1 MPTTSRRYGVVLV
14 LTATFLF
21 SIHDATTKYLMA
33 FFGVPL
39 LIFSRYLINVALV
52 LAAAGPQMGRELIVT
67 RRPALM
73 LLRAALLVVTSI
85 FFQTALKTLPLPE
98 ATAIAFMTPLII
110 ALLAGPILGE
120 KVKLKAWI
128 ATAAGFCGVLLIA
141 RPGGTTSTIGVVL
154 ALASAFC
161 FANYQLLTRKLSATE
176 PAMRLLFHTALIGTL
191 SMALF
196 LPVYWFEE
204 WPSPTH
210 ALLIVS
216 LGFTASIGHFLLIRA
231 YHVTPAS
238 TLAPLLYSQI
248 VWAMLLGAALFGH
261 LPDPLTLA
269 GMLCIGLSCLS
280 LVWRRRTAIG

>member
-1 MPTTSRRYGVVLV
+1 MPTPSRRYGVVLV

-39 LIFSRYLINVALV
+39 LIFSRYLINVVIV
-52 LAAAGPQMGRELIVT
+52 LAAAGPKMGRELVVT

-73 LLRAALLVVTSI
+73 ILRATLLVLTSI

-120 KVKLKAWI
+120 KVKLKAWL
-128 ATAAGFCGVLLIA
+128 ATLAGFCGVLLIA
-141 RPGGTTSTIGVVL
+141 RPGGTTSTVGVVL
-154 ALASAFC
+154 ALACAFC

-176 PAMRLLFHTALIGTL
+176 PAMRLLFHTALVGTVL
-191 SMALF
+191 MALF
-196 LPVYWFEE
+196 LPAYWFEA
-204 WPSPTH
+204 WPSPLH

-216 LGFTASIGHFLLIRA
+216 LGLTASIGHFLLIRA

-238 TLAPLLYSQI
+238 TVAPLLYSQI
-248 VWAMLLGAALFGH
+248 AWAMLLGAALFGH

-280 LVWRRRTAIG
+280 LVWRRRATIV